1 MFRIGFSAGVIF
13 SLFEASRGKSVE
25 NARSEICAKGRRLN
39 KWKRNTHEYIVP
51 LACILH
57 SSRLSVRL
65 KNAKGSGA
73 MGRRTNERK
82 NEKRHENNVPLAC
95 FSLRVFRS
103 SVQKMAV
110 ALPQAIKTFKFLA

>member
-73 MGRRTNERK
+73 WGKRATKRK
-82 NEKRHENNVPLAC
+82 NEKRHENNVPLTC

-103 SVQKMAV
+103 SVRLKNAKNGSGSS
-110 ALPQAIKTFKFLA
+110 AGY